1 MFIKQKYVLDYPEK
15 WTFEIKGASDEFLKQ
30 FGLKPNY
37 ILISS
42 PHVKF
47 TPAYRENILKMKS
60 AKIEHPVT
68 KELIDI
74 PKGTAMNIDSY
85 GNEGEDGYLKF
96 CADETLDIYEFVL
109 AYSDKD
115 LRKADPRDKRGA
127 ENEFKRPVFVVQ

>member
-1 MFIKQKYVLDYPEK
+1 MFIKRKFVLDYPEK
-15 WTFEIKGASDEFLKQ
+15 WTFEIKGAADEFLKE
-30 FGLKPNY
+30 FGLHPNY

-109 AYSDKD
+109 AFSNID
-115 LRKADPRDKRGA
+115 LWNPDPREKRGA
-127 ENEFKRPVFVVQ
+127 VRKFNRPIFVIN